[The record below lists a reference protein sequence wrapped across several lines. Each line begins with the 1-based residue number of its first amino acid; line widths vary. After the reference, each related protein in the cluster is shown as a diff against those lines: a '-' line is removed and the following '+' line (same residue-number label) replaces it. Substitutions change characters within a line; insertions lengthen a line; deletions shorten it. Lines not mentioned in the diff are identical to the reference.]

1 MDAEEDRLRFAL
13 LAAAPDG
20 RREFS
25 TEAVQRAILDIPGVL
40 ADDFAI
46 RRFAPESSLIVF
58 SSQRSR
64 DAALS
69 AGSIRV
75 DGAELFFRPWTRL
88 VRAESRPLRQRVSLE
103 IEGIPAHAWS
113 VRTARKLLASSCW
126 IERLEPASEDR
137 SDMSFMALTAWTDD
151 PSLIPRRKL
160 LVIAEHERPV
170 VHEDPVTQRIFANT
184 RPYLREKKA
193 LQYEVLIH
201 LRSIADFNSRTP
213 SPSPGPSPPSTD
225 GDSGPDG
232 NPDRRYGQSRGD
244 GGPRLQGFPPVYGR
258 EDGTTEQLGGA
269 GETAGSHDRTHGA
282 SRQSRRR
289 DVRASSSPPSGNG
302 RRYPA
307 ASPTASPARP
317 TSAQPAAKGSVT
329 AAAEPPASPA
339 DATKALCHE
348 KRTEAMPPVGQRGAG
363 QFLSAE
369 QTSGNSPFPKRATDK
384 PAAAT
389 ERISCETVAF
399 EVQIPCRPVGVV
411 QAADPMIFEFRATRQ
426 AHRFQKLPDAPR
438 VGLRTYHRRPRSA
451 AATDATEAALPTVSS
466 DLAKE
471 GGPSDSHSP
480 GPAQL
485 ESGPQHSHTTLKRAR
500 PRQNDTNEASN
511 SSGKQ
516 ARLQL
521 QPELVEAK
529 AATAAFLA
537 SVSRALQAPLASL
550 PPRLSTTSPTTT
562 PRRSSR
568 LASKPLNTTVRASKK
583 GEVLVLRKL
592 GLRPDDDNST
602 DTSRQLASVFH
613 GPLDTTHFVSLRDIF
628 PAARALSDME
638 LMAAAAQASQ
648 AACAC

>member
-25 TEAVQRAILDIPGVL
+25 TEAIQWAILDIPGVL

-58 SSQRSR
+58 SLQRSR

-126 IERLEPASEDR
+126 IERLEPTSEDR

-244 GGPRLQGFPPVYGR
+244 GGPRLQGFPPSLRARGR
-258 EDGTTEQLGGA
+258 DYRAARRGGR
-269 GETAGSHDRTHGA
+269 D
-282 SRQSRRR
+282 SRF
-289 DVRASSSPPSGNG
+289 
-302 RRYPA
+302 
-307 ASPTASPARP
+307 ARP
-317 TSAQPAAKGSVT
+317 RPWHLQ
-329 AAAEPPASPA
+329 AEPPA
-339 DATKALCHE
+339 
-348 KRTEAMPPVGQRGAG
+348 
-363 QFLSAE
+363 
-369 QTSGNSPFPKRATDK
+369 
-384 PAAAT
+384 
-389 ERISCETVAF
+389 
-399 EVQIPCRPVGVV
+399 
-411 QAADPMIFEFRATRQ
+411 
-426 AHRFQKLPDAPR
+426 
-438 VGLRTYHRRPRSA
+438 
-451 AATDATEAALPTVSS
+451 
-466 DLAKE
+466 
-471 GGPSDSHSP
+471 
-480 GPAQL
+480 
-485 ESGPQHSHTTLKRAR
+485 
-500 PRQNDTNEASN
+500 
-511 SSGKQ
+511 
-516 ARLQL
+516 
-521 QPELVEAK
+521 
-529 AATAAFLA
+529 
-537 SVSRALQAPLASL
+537 
-550 PPRLSTTSPTTT
+550 
-562 PRRSSR
+562 
-568 LASKPLNTTVRASKK
+568 
-583 GEVLVLRKL
+583 
-592 GLRPDDDNST
+592 
-602 DTSRQLASVFH
+602 
-613 GPLDTTHFVSLRDIF
+613 
-628 PAARALSDME
+628 
-638 LMAAAAQASQ
+638 
-648 AACAC
+648 